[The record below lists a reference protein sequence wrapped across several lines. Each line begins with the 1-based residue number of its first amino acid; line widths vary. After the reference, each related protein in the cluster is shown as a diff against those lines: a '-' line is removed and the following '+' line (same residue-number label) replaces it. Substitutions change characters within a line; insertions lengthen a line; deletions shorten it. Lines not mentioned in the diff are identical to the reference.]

1 MKRAICLSQAIIL
14 LITLAGCTPFN
25 SKDNNLQKTSNSQ
38 EVSKIKQNRELELVA
53 VKEATEKDSS
63 PSKAAIHQYEF
74 HFKDNSKSSPSKDSI
89 VNEATLGNRSIVILN
104 TQELDCNFAVFDYE
118 NEKNLWRIRSLITL
132 DVKNGQYFKDKGG
145 LKLPFEKF
153 VVATSTD
160 SNPEIWS
167 FADHKNIVAVAKYK
181 EFPFESSGINTLTSD
196 SGKRKYYSYKKNKK
210 EFIFY
215 HDSEYIVVISGNLAF
230 KDMIKL
236 ADSLPTVSSANF
248 PRNN

>member
-1 MKRAICLSQAIIL
+1 MKRAICLSQVIIL
-14 LITLAGCTPFN
+14 LITLTGCTPFN
-25 SKDNNLQKTSNSQ
+25 SKDDNLQKTSNSQ
-38 EVSKIKQNRELELVA
+38 EVSKIKPNRELELVA
-53 VKEATEKDSS
+53 VKEASEKDSS

-74 HFKDNSKSSPSKDSI
+74 HFKDKSKSSPSKGSI

-104 TQELDCNFAVFDYE
+104 TQELDNNFAVFDYE

-145 LKLPFEKF
+145 LNLPFEKF

-167 FADHKNIVAVAKYK
+167 FADHKNIVAIAKYK
-181 EFPFESSGINTLTSD
+181 EFPFESDIKTLTID

-210 EFIFY
+210 EFMFY

-230 KDMIKL
+230 KDMVKL